1 MTARTFKRRPFR
13 IVRPRLQ
20 WTLIGS
26 FFGLSAL
33 ALLLQAGVFTLLAT
47 RAATQLPS
55 DSADLIALLRPGVT
69 LGLAVSFLV
78 LLPATFF
85 VGVLVTRR
93 IAGPIYRIETHLKQ
107 VLAGEATGP
116 CRLRQGDELQE
127 LCELVNRALPVVERG
142 AASSTSSETRAAA

>member
-1 MTARTFKRRPFR
+1 MSERTFKRRPFR
-13 IVRPRLQ
+13 VVRPRLQ

-26 FFGLSAL
+26 FFGLSVL

-55 DSADLIALLRPGVT
+55 DSAELIALVRPGMVF
-69 LGLAVSFLV
+69 GLAVSFLV

-127 LCELVNRALPVVERG
+127 LCELVNRAVPVGECK
-142 AASSTSSETRAAA
+142 AASTSSSGTRAAA